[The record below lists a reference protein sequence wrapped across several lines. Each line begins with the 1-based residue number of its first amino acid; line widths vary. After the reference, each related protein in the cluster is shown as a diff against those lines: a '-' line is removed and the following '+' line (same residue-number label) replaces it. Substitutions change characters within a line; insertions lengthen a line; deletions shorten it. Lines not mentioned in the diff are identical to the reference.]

1 MLGLKFYKKLEEF
14 MNYIDLPIH
23 AIAHAR
29 AGDKGDVSNI
39 SLIAYEQKC
48 WSIID
53 KVATQERILEIFKH
67 LGATKVDRYELPNL
81 NALNFVIH
89 NALGGGVNSSLR
101 LDRHGKTLS
110 SHLLHELILP
120 ISEDML
126 PKNSPYI
133 NKFKE

>member
-1 MLGLKFYKKLEEF
+1 MS
-14 MNYIDLPIH
+14 YIELPIH
-23 AIAHAR
+23 AIAHGR

-39 SLIAYEQKC
+39 SLIAYERKC
-48 WSIID
+48 WSVID

-110 SHLLHELILP
+110 SHLLYELILP

-126 PKNSPYI
+126 PQNSPYI

>member
-1 MLGLKFYKKLEEF
+1 

-39 SLIAYEQKC
+39 SLIAYELKC

-110 SHLLHELILP
+110 SHLLYELILP

-126 PKNSPYI
+126 PQNSPYI

>member
-1 MLGLKFYKKLEEF
+1 MITL
-14 MNYIDLPIH
+14 NLPVH

-39 SLIAYEQKC
+39 SLIAYIESG
-48 WSIID
+48 WNIIYELATEE
-53 KVATQERILEIFKH
+53 KVLEIFKH
-67 LGATKVDRYELPNL
+67 MGATKVDRYELPGL
-81 NALNFVIH
+81 HALNFVIQ

-120 ISEDML
+120 VSKDMIPL
-126 PKNSPYI
+126 NSPYLK
-133 NKFKE
+133 KFKD

>member
-1 MLGLKFYKKLEEF
+1 MS
-14 MNYIDLPIH
+14 YIELPIH

-39 SLIAYEQKC
+39 SLIAYERKC
-48 WSIID
+48 WSVID

-110 SHLLHELILP
+110 SHLLYELILP

-126 PKNSPYI
+126 PQNSPYI

>member
-1 MLGLKFYKKLEEF
+1 

-48 WSIID
+48 WSIIN

-126 PKNSPYI
+126 PQNSPYI

>member
-1 MLGLKFYKKLEEF
+1 MS
-14 MNYIDLPIH
+14 YIELPIH

-29 AGDKGDVSNI
+29 DGDKGDVSNI
-39 SLIAYEQKC
+39 SLIAYERKC
-48 WSIID
+48 WSVID

-126 PKNSPYI
+126 PQNSPYI

>member
-1 MLGLKFYKKLEEF
+1 MS
-14 MNYIDLPIH
+14 YIELPIH

-39 SLIAYEQKC
+39 SLIAYERKC
-48 WSIID
+48 WSVID

-110 SHLLHELILP
+110 SHLLHKLILP

-126 PKNSPYI
+126 PQNSPYI

>member
-1 MLGLKFYKKLEEF
+1 MEGLKFYKKLEEF

>member
-1 MLGLKFYKKLEEF
+1 

-48 WSIID
+48 WSIIN

-89 NALGGGVNSSLR
+89 NVLGGGVNSSLR

-126 PKNSPYI
+126 PQNSPYI

>member
-1 MLGLKFYKKLEEF
+1 MS
-14 MNYIDLPIH
+14 YIELPIQ

-39 SLIAYEQKC
+39 SLIAYERKC
-48 WSIID
+48 WSVID

-110 SHLLHELILP
+110 SHLLNELVLP
-120 ISEDML
+120 ITENMI
-126 PKNSPYI
+126 PINSPYLK
-133 NKFKE
+133 KFKD

>member
-1 MLGLKFYKKLEEF
+1 MTL
-14 MNYIDLPIH
+14 DLPVH

-39 SLIAYEQKC
+39 SLIAYLDSGWDTINELATEK
-48 WSIID
+48 
-53 KVATQERILEIFKH
+53 KVLDIFKH
-67 LGATKVDRYELPNL
+67 LGATKVQRYELPKL
-81 NALNFVIH
+81 NALNFVIE

-120 ISEDML
+120 ISQDMI
-126 PKNSPYI
+126 PSNSPYQE
-133 NKFKE
+133 KFKDTQS